1 MGHAVRKRLASAEPR
16 GDLASRTLAMPANT
30 NPRGDIFGGWI
41 MALMDAA
48 ASMTA
53 APYSD
58 RSVVTVAVSNIT
70 FLQPV
75 QVGDA
80 VCCYTD
86 PVRIGR
92 TSITLNVEVWIRR
105 HGREDRV
112 KVTEAE
118 FTFVAVNENGRPCP
132 LDPSHVPSQDD
143 VISSG
148 L

>member
-1 MGHAVRKRLASAEPR
+1 MNYSVQKRDIVDEPR
-16 GDLASRTLAMPANT
+16 GALASRTLAMPANT

-53 APYSD
+53 ASHAQDP
-58 RSVVTVAVSNIT
+58 VVTVAVSNIA

-75 QVGDA
+75 QAGDA

-86 PVRIGR
+86 PIRIGQ
-92 TSITLNVEVWIRR
+92 TSITLNVEVWVLRQ
-105 HGREDRV
+105 GRGTRL

-118 FTFVAVNENGRPCP
+118 FIFVAVNENGRPCP
-132 LDPSHVPSQDD
+132 LKGARPED
-143 VISSG
+143 
-148 L
+148 

>member
-1 MGHAVRKRLASAEPR
+1 MHSAQKRVVSEEPR
-16 GDLASRTLAMPANT
+16 GELASRTLAMPANT

-41 MALMDAA
+41 MALMDTS

-53 APYSD
+53 APYAQS
-58 RSVVTVAVSNIT
+58 SVVTVAVSNIL

-105 HGREDRV
+105 QGLESRV

-118 FTFVAVNENGRPCP
+118 FTFVAVNENGKPCP
-132 LDPSHVPSQDD
+132 LAHVA
-143 VISSG
+143 
-148 L
+148 

>member
-1 MGHAVRKRLASAEPR
+1 MKHAVHEQVASTEPQ

-41 MALMDAA
+41 MALMDTS

-53 APYSD
+53 ASYAD
-58 RSVVTVAVSNIT
+58 GAVVTAAVSNIV

-86 PVRIGR
+86 PIRIGR
-92 TSITLNVEVWIRR
+92 TSISLNVEVWVLRQ
-105 HGREDRV
+105 GRGPRL
-112 KVTEAE
+112 KVTAAE
-118 FTFVAVNENGRPCP
+118 FTFVAVDESGRPCP
-132 LDPSHVPSQDD
+132 VHPDRRTQTRTN
-143 VISSG
+143 
-148 L
+148 